1 MKRPCTSPARL
12 FAAALLCLVLAA
24 PALANDFYQRPPVP
38 SSRDQTKTTTTTRQK
53 KTSTSLGNAKL
64 TNKIVKSTKT
74 GNTGGESS
82 RPKGSLQ

>member
-1 MKRPCTSPARL
+1 MTRPRTSPVRL
-12 FAAALLCLVLAA
+12 IAAAFLCLSLTA

-38 SSRDQTKTTTTTRQK
+38 STRDQAKTTTTTRQK
-53 KTSTSLGNAKL
+53 KASTSLNNAKL

-74 GNTGGESS
+74 GNAGGEGS